1 MVAGYDG
8 KQVSSQCLS
17 VSDRAF
23 VSRVLLVVGIS
34 CCGGERGETATATET
49 ETKSFNQIKKTRGK
63 RLKIGIEGEK
73 LNRCGNRVLFPNMFA
88 L

>member
-1 MVAGYDG
+1 MAARYDG

-23 VSRVLLVVGIS
+23 VSRVLVVVGIS
-34 CCGGERGETATATET
+34 CCGGERGEAATAT

-63 RLKIGIEGEK
+63 MPKIEIEGEK
-73 LNRCGNRVLFPNMFA
+73 LNRSGNRVLFPNMFA